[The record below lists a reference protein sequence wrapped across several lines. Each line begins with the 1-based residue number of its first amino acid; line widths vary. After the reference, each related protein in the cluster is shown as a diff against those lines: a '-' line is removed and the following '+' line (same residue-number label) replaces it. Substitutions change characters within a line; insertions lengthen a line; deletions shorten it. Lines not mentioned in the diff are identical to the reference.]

1 MSILNQEVLLT
12 AAILI
17 CAAFIPSLVYLR
29 WIRNAE
35 LHSKQKWSTL
45 FKLFIWGAIFA
56 VIMAVIL
63 SLVFLGAIQS
73 SGLVREYQFLE
84 DRTIMTLI
92 IVCVI
97 APVVEE
103 FTKVLGVFSAK
114 NSIFSL
120 EDGFVLGAA
129 AGLGFAA
136 TENLLYE
143 STALFHEGVQAFVVV
158 VILRSVASTLLHGS
172 ASAVAGYGISKGH
185 LTGKH
190 SFIPYYLIAVIM
202 HGSFNYLA
210 SAGLIYG
217 GRIPI
222 LALIVAVFFSVIS
235 ITIVRG
241 KITKLNKRSRVF
253 KR

>member
-1 MSILNQEVLLT
+1 M
-12 AAILI
+12 
-17 CAAFIPSLVYLR
+17 YG
-29 WIRNAE
+29 
-35 LHSKQKWSTL
+35 KQSWGIL
-45 FKLFIWGAIFA
+45 FKLFSWGAVFA

-63 SLVFLGAIQS
+63 SFLFLGAFQS

-84 DRTIMTLI
+84 DRTVQSLI

-97 APVVEE
+97 APIVEE

-114 NSIFSL
+114 GSIMSL

-143 STALFHEGVQAFVVV
+143 STTFFQEGFQAFFTI
-158 VILRSVASTLLHGS
+158 VILRSIASTLLHGS

-185 LTGKH
+185 LTKKH
-190 SFIPYYLIAVIM
+190 YFLPYYLIAVVM

-210 SAGLIYG
+210 SAGMIYG

-222 LALIVAVFFSVIS
+222 LALVLAVFFSIIS
-235 ITIVRG
+235 ITIVRS
-241 KITKLNKRSRVF
+241 KITKLDKETTVYYR
-253 KR
+253 